1 MLSSR
6 PSAKHKEEP
15 RKFKA
20 ARKGSGAR
28 RTCDVASCRRGTYIE
43 SMARG
48 WESKGVESQRE
59 EASFDSGRAKR
70 SLTAE
75 QRETEQKR
83 YSLLLSR
90 TRVLRDLET
99 SSSERYRKNLEDA
112 LAFLDNELERLARD
126 H

>member
-1 MLSSR
+1 
-6 PSAKHKEEP
+6 
-15 RKFKA
+15 
-20 ARKGSGAR
+20 
-28 RTCDVASCRRGTYIE
+28 
-43 SMARG
+43 MARG

-59 EASFDSGRAKR
+59 EASLDAGRAKR